1 MNTSLLS
8 LSFLLIIFLGT
19 VSARSRGQ
27 SEHGF
32 SQEDQA
38 QCQLQRLN
46 AQEPT
51 FRIQAEA
58 GESQIWDWKDD
69 QFRCA
74 GVVAARHTINPR
86 GLFLPSYSNAPLLM
100 YIVKGNGMS
109 GVLMPGCPETF
120 QSSQESQ
127 QQDDEKST
135 RFHDQHQKI
144 RRFRQGDVIAIGA
157 GWTHWCYNDGN
168 EDVVAIV
175 VEDTGNNLNQ
185 LDQNPRKFFLAGNPQ
200 QGFGGAEQQGREKY
214 YQAHQ
219 KGEKQ
224 NAGNVFHGIE
234 EELLVQIFGIDRE
247 TARKLRGEDDK
258 RGHIVRVEQGF
269 QVISPPSRREEQ
281 ERRFDNN
288 GLEETVCSTKL
299 IENINDPSRADIFN
313 PQAGRFNTLTSY
325 DLPILKSLKLSAERG
340 VLYRNA
346 LVSPHY
352 KLNAHSI
359 LYCTRGDAKIQITDQ
374 SGSCVFDEVVRE
386 GQMVVVPQNFVMVK
400 QAGEQ
405 GFEWVAFR
413 TNDVAMQGTLA
424 GRTSALRG
432 LPADVIAASYRVSR
446 EQAMRLKTNREE
458 TLMFESRSRSPRVA
472 AA

>member
-1 MNTSLLS
+1 MNTTSLLS
-8 LSFLLIIFLGT
+8 LSFLLLLVFLGT
-19 VSARSRGQ
+19 VSARNRGQ
-27 SEHGF
+27 S
-32 SQEDQA
+32 EDQA

-51 FRIQAEA
+51 FTIQAEA
-58 GESQIWDWKDD
+58 GESEFWDWKDD

-86 GLFLPSYSNAPLLM
+86 GLFLPSYTNAPLLM
-100 YIVKGNGMS
+100 YILKGNGMS

-127 QQDDEKST
+127 VDEKST

-200 QGFGGAEQQGREKY
+200 QGFQGQGAEQH
-214 YQAHQ
+214 HQ
-219 KGEKQ
+219 TGEKQ

-234 EELLVQIFGIDRE
+234 EEFLVQIFGIDRE

-258 RGHIVRVEQGF
+258 RGHIVRVEQSF

-281 ERRFDNN
+281 ERRSNDN
-288 GLEETVCSTKL
+288 GLEETICSTKL

-386 GQMVVVPQNFVMVK
+386 GQMVVVPQNFVIVK
-400 QAGEQ
+400 EAGEQ

-432 LPADVIAASYRVSR
+432 LPADVVAASYRVSR
-446 EQAMRLKTNREE
+446 EQAMRLKTNRGQ
-458 TLMFESRSRSPRVA
+458 TLIFESRSGSPRVA